1 MAAAATEVGSFLP
14 RVQPPPFALVT
25 PFSPF
30 FLRFRLRMSDRVK
43 IRKESTEN
51 ERARIKSR
59 GALEY
64 FPSIPPLLASSAVL
78 RPFWPYYPAAPS
90 HSNLACPRG
99 DKMGHYA
106 ARKILQSSPRQAS
119 PAVHSL
125 HRCFSPATPVT
136 RDVRGGGAWMAES
149 HSLRRTR
156 LGYNK
161 SRDINI

>member
-14 RVQPPPFALVT
+14 RVQPPPFTLVT

-51 ERARIKSR
+51 ERAQIKSR
-59 GALEY
+59 ASLEY
-64 FPSIPPLLASSAVL
+64 FPSIPPPSGPPSVALRPLLAFPEPPS
-78 RPFWPYYPAAPS
+78 PA
-90 HSNLACPRG
+90 PRG

-125 HRCFSPATPVT
+125 HRCFSPANPRDEGCREADVDGRELLTPPHT
-136 RDVRGGGAWMAES
+136 PR
-149 HSLRRTR
+149 
-156 LGYNK
+156 
-161 SRDINI
+161 I